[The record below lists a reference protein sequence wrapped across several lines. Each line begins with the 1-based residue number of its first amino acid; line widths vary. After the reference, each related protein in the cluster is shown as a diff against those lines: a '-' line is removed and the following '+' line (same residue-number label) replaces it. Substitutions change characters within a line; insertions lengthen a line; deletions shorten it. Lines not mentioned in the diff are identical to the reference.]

1 MKKFAVIMIII
12 IGLATPIFSQD
23 DMENTS
29 KNKHNQFDNYF
40 GVSAGAGAMKIEDN
54 AVLAADL
61 GVTYG
66 FYALG
71 WLSLDTG
78 ILLHSEFYSDL
89 NLLSGKEPMRFPMCF
104 TIPFG
109 IHFNIPNA
117 EWLYAGVNVCINIPI
132 ADLKSLDDKNAFTQ
146 SKTFVSLPIDLG
158 FDLIKPGRGG
168 SRILFRIMPTF
179 HEGGTVVPVGI
190 FWQIY
195 NWKVY
200 SKKVE
205 VNVHVDVPPPVV
217 IMVNK

>member
-1 MKKFAVIMIII
+1 MKKVAGLMIMVM
-12 IGLATPIFSQD
+12 GLASLVFSQD
-23 DMENTS
+23 DLEVTS
-29 KNKHNQFDNYF
+29 KKKHNQFDNYF
-40 GVSAGAGAMKIEDN
+40 GVSAGAGAMKMQDN
-54 AVLAADL
+54 AILSADL

-66 FYALG
+66 FYALD

-89 NLLSGKEPMRFPMCF
+89 NLLSGKDPMQFPMSF

-109 IHFNIPNA
+109 MHFNIPNA

-132 ADLKSLDDKNAFTQ
+132 ADLKSPDEKNAFTPGQ
-146 SKTFVSLPIDLG
+146 TFVSLPIDLG
-158 FDLIKPGRGG
+158 LDLMKPGRGG

-190 FWQIY
+190 LWQIY

-205 VNVHVDVPPPVV
+205 VNVQVDVPPPVRILV
-217 IMVNK
+217 QK